1 MSFSESMVVQKGS
14 PIQHAI
20 NHRLAELNKSGI
32 FKKWKRDASPPVKVC
47 SRSPEEI
54 LVKDKLK
61 YNSIRGMLLVLA
73 SGLIAGL
80 IVFCLELGVARIT
93 SHSQVAPEYPVEQ

>member
-1 MSFSESMVVQKGS
+1 MEIYNNFRISVENIS
-14 PIQHAI
+14 PHV
-20 NHRLAELNKSGI
+20 RLAELNKSGI

-61 YNSIRGMLLVLA
+61 YNSIRVSLVFVKEEMNH
-73 SGLIAGL
+73 IRN
-80 IVFCLELGVARIT
+80 EKWK
-93 SHSQVAPEYPVEQ
+93 H